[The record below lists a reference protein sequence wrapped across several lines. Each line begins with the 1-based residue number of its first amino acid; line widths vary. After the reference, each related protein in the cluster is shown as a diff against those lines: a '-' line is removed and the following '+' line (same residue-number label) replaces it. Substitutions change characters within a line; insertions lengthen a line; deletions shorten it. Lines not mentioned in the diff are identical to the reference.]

1 MLVLPSLQRQGQLG
15 HGDRG
20 HPPGGSSHSQVEL
33 RPLHPTP
40 QHPLVESADE
50 DLNLAEVRALSR
62 LLRPA
67 ALHQHSQL
75 LTVHPSVNG
84 GPEEGLLAVAYLLHN
99 LCPTSRGRW

>member
-15 HGDRG
+15 HGAMG
-20 HPPGGSSHSQVEL
+20 TPLGGCPRSQVEL
-33 RPLHPTP
+33 RPLCPIP

-50 DLNLAEVRALSR
+50 DLDLAEVRALSG

-75 LTVHPSVNG
+75 LAVHPDVDG

-99 LCPTSRGRW
+99 LCPANRG